1 MAKIQNPQNERGE
14 TLATDRRVN
23 QLIEERVYPIEET
36 LKTYN
41 DVIIPGLKTDINNS
55 KIDVSNLDD
64 DDAETP
70 LESFVNLNKINFVG
84 RFVNVMSNEAGEI
97 TVYIN
102 EDNSLPAWDVENTKG
117 GTSFTAIDANNNAI
131 PSEKRYI
138 YSPATGS
145 NITGNT
151 TYNYTAQTKGI
162 HPLVIEYNGNPFNLT
177 KSNYTFNV
185 HYKIN
190 GGDEQ
195 IISLPLDKWIK
206 ADKIEESESDEI
218 IESGLYF
225 RYKKLGTDIIN
236 DGKTPGNIEVEAFK
250 YTIPGSALAEGKITG
265 IKVSFTHPFAK
276 EYVLKNPYE
285 IYLWTGSK
293 TATGTLTVTPNLT
306 ETVSISGLKYINA
319 ASADN
324 TIDIELEA
332 SNLADG
338 ALKSNTISLATSGI
352 SVNGVSNWTLT
363 GDKKAHDGEF
373 TKKLTLQNKSGR
385 NKLTTSISIPN
396 PFGSAT
402 TSSVDTS
409 VYPIY
414 GIEKSSDDLNEYFF
428 DENKRLESN
437 WTTAWNSATRFNSS
451 RHGAVVQFGKLYHY
465 GTSNTNWKDVTID
478 NSPLENSLSNYKNE
492 GFKGES
498 SYYRIFKGTSSDST
512 TKFYISGTNISQIFQ
527 KENDIELR
535 IWAWNDTTKS
545 WEGGNGWIANKVS
558 TPSNDGLAADA
569 LENNKIKCTF
579 KGPGATIINKGIRM
593 KMTIKNKASIIDD
606 LTITF

>member
-23 QLIEERVYPIEET
+23 QLIEERLYPIEQTFE
-36 LKTYN
+36 TYN
-41 DVIIPGLKTDINNS
+41 HNIIPGLKNDINNS

-64 DDAETP
+64 DDAVTP

-102 EDNSLPAWDVENTKG
+102 EDNSLPAWDVENTEG

-206 ADKIEESESDEI
+206 ADKIKESKSDEF

-250 YTIPGSALAEGKITG
+250 YTIPSSALAEGKITG

-293 TATGTLTVTPNLT
+293 TATGTLKVTPNLT
-306 ETVSISGLKYINA
+306 ETISISGLKYINA
-319 ASADN
+319 ANTNN
-324 TIDIELEA
+324 TIDVELEA

-363 GDKKAHDGEF
+363 QGVKAHSNTF
-373 TKKLTLQNKSGR
+373 TKTLTLQNKSSR

-396 PFGSAT
+396 PFGTAT
-402 TSSVDTS
+402 TSTVESII
-409 VYPIY
+409 YPIY
-414 GIEKSSDDLNEYFF
+414 GIEESSTDLKECFF
-428 DENKRLESN
+428 DENKRLESD
-437 WTTAWNSATRFNSS
+437 WTTKWDSEKEFNTQ

-465 GTSNTNWKDVTID
+465 DTTNTNWKDAGASGGKV
-478 NSPLENSLSNYKNE
+478 NYKNN
-492 GFKGES
+492 GFTGES
-498 SYYRIFKGTSSDST
+498 SYYRIFKGDPADNRGT
-512 TKFYISGTNISQIFQ
+512 TVFYIESTNIRDIFL
-527 KENDIELR
+527 KESDCELR
-535 IWAWNDTTKS
+535 VWGWDDEENK
-545 WEGGNGWIANKVS
+545 WEEGDGWIANKVS
-558 TPSNDGLAADA
+558 TPSNNGLAADV
-569 LENNKIKCTF
+569 LEDNKKIKCTIN
-579 KGPGATIINKGIRM
+579 KGTEGTIINKGIRM
-593 KMTIKNKASIIDD
+593 KIVIKKKALVIDD